1 MANELSTSEKLQ
13 KENISNIWKII
24 CMDFLILNIILS
36 AVNIEKFMSLLL
48 SKSML
53 DNSLFKLLLNAMEL
67 LFPW

>member
-36 AVNIEKFMSLLL
+36 ALNIEKFMSLLL
-48 SKSML
+48 SKSNVVPL
-53 DNSLFKLLLNAMEL
+53 IRPLNSVL
-67 LFPW
+67 